1 MTVTIKRNTGWLGKG
16 SRISLKLNG
25 EKVLKIADSQ
35 KIELTIQNDRAHLQ
49 VTQFGSK
56 SNGIEITNGD
66 TVEITSAKMSY
77 IIYYSILTFVLVMNL
92 SASLTSLTFTVYM
105 TFLIFGLIILIGSFF
120 LVNIYNLKILDNKS
134 RN

>member
-35 KIELTIQNDRAHLQ
+35 KIELTIRNDRAHLQ

-56 SNGIEITNGD
+56 SNGIEITDGD

>member
-35 KIELTIQNDRAHLQ
+35 KIKLTIQNDKVHLQ

-56 SNGIEITNGD
+56 SNEIKITDGD
-66 TVEITSAKMSY
+66 TVEITSAKMGY
-77 IIYYSILTFVLVMNL
+77 ILYYSILTFVLVMNL
-92 SASLTSLTFTVYM
+92 SASLTSLTFIVYM